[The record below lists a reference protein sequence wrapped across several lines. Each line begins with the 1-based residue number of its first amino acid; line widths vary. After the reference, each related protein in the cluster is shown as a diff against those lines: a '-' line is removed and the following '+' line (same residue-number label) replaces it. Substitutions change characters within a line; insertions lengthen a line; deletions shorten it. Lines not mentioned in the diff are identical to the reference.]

1 MEEILE
7 SRILEFEKSSF
18 IIDLKK
24 NAGGKLYIAIEQI
37 VRLQQ
42 ENFTSAKINLNPSV
56 VDDIVEV
63 LKSYSSYI
71 GNKKSTS
78 KKYFSQEKKE
88 QIEKRYL
95 KGVSS
100 KDLALQFDCSESII
114 EQILR
119 NRGIELASNE
129 VPKYYKFWK
138 RKRK

>member
-7 SRILEFEKSSF
+7 SRMLEFEKSSF

-78 KKYFSQEKKE
+78 KKYF
-88 QIEKRYL
+88 
-95 KGVSS
+95 
-100 KDLALQFDCSESII
+100 
-114 EQILR
+114 
-119 NRGIELASNE
+119 
-129 VPKYYKFWK
+129 
-138 RKRK
+138 